1 MAPVPPSDHA
11 GDIVVQ
17 AVARPVVYGVR
28 QWSGWVI
35 GPTCLLLTLV
45 LPAPEGLTTEGWR
58 TAGVAGLMAAWWM
71 CETLPIPAT
80 ALLPLVVFPLLGLGS
95 IKDTAAPYANPLVFL
110 FLGGFLIAL
119 AMQRWNLHRRL
130 ALFFI
135 SCTGTSPARI
145 CMGFLLAAGLVSMW
159 VSNTA
164 TALMMFPIAVSVVQ
178 LVPKGS
184 RDFAQTFGIVLMLA
198 VAYGSTT
205 GGMTTLIGTPPNALL
220 AGFVNETYQISIGF
234 GQWMLLGMPVT
245 VVGLPVVY
253 VILTRVAFRLP
264 RGEVAGMR
272 DLIEQEKAR
281 LGSFSGPEIAVTLL
295 FALTALG
302 WVFQPLLA
310 RGLPM
315 LSDTVIGM
323 AGALLLFCVPVNL
336 RKGEFLMD
344 WKAARD
350 LPWDVLILFG
360 GGLTLAAGIDR
371 HGLAAFLGSLFVA
384 FATLPLP
391 VTMMLVTFT
400 ILLLT
405 ELTSNTAT
413 AAAFLPIA
421 AAIAVSIG
429 ENPLLLLIPT
439 ALAAN
444 CAFMMPVG
452 TPPNAIVF
460 GSGLVTLPQMARTG
474 FLLNLA
480 FVPLIVLVVY
490 FLGQMA
496 FGIEPGVIPDWVRK

>member
-1 MAPVPPSDHA
+1 
-11 GDIVVQ
+11 
-17 AVARPVVYGVR
+17 
-28 QWSGWVI
+28 
-35 GPTCLLLTLV
+35 
-45 LPAPEGLTTEGWR
+45 
-58 TAGVAGLMAAWWM
+58 
-71 CETLPIPAT
+71 
-80 ALLPLVVFPLLGLGS
+80 
-95 IKDTAAPYANPLVFL
+95 
-110 FLGGFLIAL
+110 
-119 AMQRWNLHRRL
+119 
-130 ALFFI
+130 
-135 SCTGTSPARI
+135 
-145 CMGFLLAAGLVSMW
+145 MW

-178 LVPKGS
+178 LVPEAS
-184 RDFAQTFGIVLMLA
+184 RSLGKTFGTVLMLA

-205 GGMTTLIGTPPNALL
+205 GGMATLIGTPPNALL

-234 GQWMLLGMPVT
+234 GQWMLLG
-245 VVGLPVVY
+245 LPLMY
-253 VILTRVAFRLP
+253 VILT
-264 RGEVAGMR
+264 AG
-272 DLIEQEKAR
+272 
-281 LGSFSGPEIAVTLL
+281 
-295 FALTALG
+295 
-302 WVFQPLLA
+302 PLLA
-310 RGLPM
+310 RAFPM

-371 HGLAAFLGSLFVA
+371 HGLAEFLGSLFVA
-384 FATLPLP
+384 FAALPLP

-405 ELTSNTAT
+405 ELTSNTA
-413 AAAFLPIA
+413 IA

-429 ENPLLLLIPT
+429 APPLLLLIPT
-439 ALAAN
+439 ALASN

-474 FLLNLA
+474 FLLNVA
-480 FVPLIVLVVY
+480 FVPLIFLVVY

-496 FGIEPGVIPDWVRK
+496 FGIEPGVMPDWVRK